1 MHHQYTVYSLS
12 IQLGKHRQP
21 HLCQRVD
28 VSPPSLCHV
37 VQSNKD
43 IWITDAL
50 LCSLG
55 GCLNLLVALGHG
67 LIENEI

>member
-1 MHHQYTVYSLS
+1 M
-12 IQLGKHRQP
+12 
-21 HLCQRVD
+21 
-28 VSPPSLCHV
+28 SPPSLCHV

-67 LIENEI
+67 LTENEI